1 MNIKLTVIL
10 AFVLF
15 IIASVVFLPF
25 NFLLNFSHD
34 DAFFY
39 IKTADNFSRGLGSSF
54 DSINSTNGYHPL
66 YFLFLSF
73 YFFLIHLFSNPT
85 PEDLYKSI
93 FIIDSILMGLTLII
107 IYRILKFTTGNK
119 YKFILFIPFF
129 LMLTVIRD
137 FGLESH
143 LLGLLFFFY
152 LYAVLLE
159 NLYGKNYFYLKLFTI
174 PLIFLTRTDYLY
186 TIIPFVLLSDYF
198 VYRKNN
204 RKIYLLTSLSLLILT
219 ALIYYSINYFS
230 FGNIST
236 ISASIENT
244 FPRIVFI
251 ENIKNLFLSK
261 TQLFNQLPRLLFVI
275 SGLIFQIYY
284 WSRKIELLTLKEK
297 NIFMVFFII
306 SIGSFVFLLLHMM
319 FNSSSIRE
327 WYLTLPTLITAFQL
341 VLIMNLKSKYFA
353 SSLIIFSL
361 MFIIVL
367 YFTRIQNNKFESG
380 YIYAKNLS
388 NYVKENENVLQ
399 IDFTGIVGFFSGRK
413 IVNGD
418 GLINSFEYLSYL
430 KSGEINKYLKKY
442 KIKYYSTF
450 SLDSAEFR
458 ENIYFDK
465 NFSRI
470 TLNSTATFPLNDLI
484 YSCDFSWDQFGYNK
498 SGKWLLFK
506 LNYQ

>member
-1 MNIKLTVIL
+1 LNIKLAVIL

-15 IIASVVFLPF
+15 IIVSVVLFPF

-39 IKTADNFSRGLGSSF
+39 IKTADNFSKGLGSTF
-54 DSINSTNGYHPL
+54 DGINPTNGYHPL

-73 YFFLIHLFSNPT
+73 YFFLIHLFSNPS
-85 PEDLYKSI
+85 PEVLYKAI
-93 FIIDSILMGLTLII
+93 FILDSTLMGLTLMI
-107 IYRILKFTTGNK
+107 IYRILKFTAGNK
-119 YKFILFIPFF
+119 HKFILYIPFF
-129 LMLTVIRD
+129 LTLTVIRD
-137 FGLESH
+137 FGLETH
-143 LLGLLFFFY
+143 LLSLLFFI
-152 LYAVLLE
+152 YAYAILRE
-159 NLYGKNYFYLKLFTI
+159 NIYGKNYFYLKLLII

-186 TIIPFVLLSDYF
+186 TIIPSVLVADYF
-198 VYRKNN
+198 LNRNEN
-204 RKIYLLTSLSLLILT
+204 RKMYLITNLIFLLVI
-219 ALIYYSINYFS
+219 ASIYYSINYFI

-236 ISASIENT
+236 ISAVIENT
-244 FPRIVFI
+244 FPRIVLI

-275 SGLIFQIYY
+275 SVLIFQFYY

-297 NIFMVFFII
+297 NIFMIFFIS
-306 SIGSFVFLLLHMM
+306 SIGSFLFLLLHMM

-341 VLIMNLKSKYFA
+341 VLIINLKSKYFA
-353 SSLIIFSL
+353 SLLIIFSL
-361 MFIIVL
+361 MFIVVL
-367 YFTRIQNNKFESG
+367 YVTRIQNNKFESG

-388 NYVKENENVLQ
+388 NYVTENENVFQ

-418 GLINSFEYLSYL
+418 GLINSFEYLSSL
-430 KSGEINKYLKKY
+430 KSGEIYKYLKKY
-442 KIKYYSTF
+442 KIRYYSTF
-450 SLDSAEFR
+450 SVDSTDFR
-458 ENIYFDK
+458 GNSYFDK

-470 TLNSTATFPLNDLI
+470 TLNSNATFPLNDLI

-498 SGKWLLFK
+498 TGKWLLFR
-506 LNYQ
+506 LYNQ